1 MSTQSPS
8 PSPRPGGTPAEKK
21 PIPWRLYAGLVVVVV
36 ALVIILQNT
45 QAATFEV
52 LAWSFETP
60 TWVMLLITLALGVV
74 IGWLLHYRR
83 TSRKRKGK

>member
-8 PSPRPGGTPAEKK
+8 PSPRPGGTPAGKK
-21 PIPWRLYAGLVVVVV
+21 PIPWRLYLGAVVVVLAV
-36 ALVIILQNT
+36 VIILQN
-45 QAATFEV
+45 QQEASFDV
-52 LAWSFETP
+52 LWLSFRMP
-60 TWVMLLITLALGVV
+60 TWVILLITLALGVV